1 MGHGHGCMTDH
12 RPLISSMRKL
22 AFFFTGMM
30 LLAPSPSPADDDYVV
45 FARSLL
51 ARDFDASLPAEP
63 IEQWLKASL
72 PEGMKAI
79 WGEYATDCGEQTG
92 VPAIDKER
100 DMPLCVEIELLQQ
113 EKPAGCLMLFAG
125 TEKGGRSRERAG
137 LYFGNIQQ
145 GKKTVWLKKLG
156 ELTTVK

>member
-113 EKPAGCLMLFAG
+113 EKPAVLCFSPGQRRAAGRESVPGCISG
-125 TEKGGRSRERAG
+125 TFNRAKRPYG
-137 LYFGNIQQ
+137 
-145 GKKTVWLKKLG
+145 
-156 ELTTVK
+156 